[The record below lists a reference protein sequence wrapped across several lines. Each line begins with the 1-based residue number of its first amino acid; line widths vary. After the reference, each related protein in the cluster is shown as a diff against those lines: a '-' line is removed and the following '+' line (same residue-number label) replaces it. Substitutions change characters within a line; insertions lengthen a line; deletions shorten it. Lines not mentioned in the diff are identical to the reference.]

1 MEDTKKK
8 RKKEKQPK
16 PKYNALQNSLYMI
29 RLAWKHE
36 RSILFHAVTAVI
48 LYVTSELIDL
58 YLAPSVISAVE
69 SKVPLKTLILTIT
82 AFVGSSLV
90 LQAIRSYINGFQG
103 YSRITLRS
111 VMVALRNEKAC
122 DTSYINRLKTDF
134 QDKMN
139 RSGWSLGNNRASGEA
154 IWNTLVSLLQQFLG
168 LLSMYAILSLVDVRL
183 VVIIIICATLSFCV
197 DKWVYAYEDR
207 HRDEFSALNQKLSYI
222 GWIERDHI
230 IAKDV
235 RIFGLANWLEELY
248 HRAFGAMLSLRRK
261 QNLVFFISDMT
272 GLVLTFLR
280 NGLAYAFLIKLVLDD
295 GLSASLFLLYFNAV
309 GKSAWWARSI
319 LSSFNELDR
328 HSRNISVYR
337 EFLEY
342 DEPYK
347 FEDGDPIPSADS
359 HTITLENVSFTYPE
373 SDVPVLK
380 NIDLTLK
387 TGDKL
392 AVVGLN
398 GAGKTTL
405 IKMISG
411 LLDPTEGRVLLD
423 GTDIRELNRREYYK
437 MFSAVFQSFTLLPQT
452 VAQNVSQALD
462 GYDIDRV
469 KDCIAKAGLSEKIES
484 LPNGYETLLNREMYE
499 DAAEFSGGETQR
511 LMLARALYKDSPF
524 LLLDE
529 PTAALDPI
537 AESDIYQKYN
547 SMTESKGAVF
557 ISHRLASTRFCD
569 SIILLDNN
577 VVLERG
583 SHDELMA
590 KRGRYFELFSVQSK
604 YYSEGS
610 VKDEKEES

>member
-16 PKYNALQNSLYMI
+16 PKYNTFQNSLYMVK
-29 RLAWKHE
+29 LAWKYE
-36 RSILFHAVTAVI
+36 RVI
-48 LYVTSELIDL
+48 LLHVLLFVAIYVTNELIDL
-58 YLAPSVISAVE
+58 YLAPSVIAAVE
-69 SKVPLKTLILTIT
+69 NKVPLKTLILTIT

-90 LQAIRSYINGFQG
+90 LQAFKSYIGGYQN

-111 VMVALRNEKAC
+111 AMIGLRNEKAC
-122 DTSYINRLKTDF
+122 DTSYVNRLKKDF
-134 QDKMN
+134 QDKLN
-139 RSGWSLGNNRASGEA
+139 KSGWALNSNRASGEA
-154 IWNTLVSLLQQFLG
+154 IWITLVSLLQQFLG
-168 LLSMYAILSLVDVRL
+168 LASMYAILTMVDYRL
-183 VVIIIICATLSFCV
+183 VIVIMVTAILSYIV

-222 GWIERDHI
+222 GWIERNHI

-280 NGLAYAFLIKLVLDD
+280 NGLAYAFLIKLVLND
-295 GLSASLFLLYFNAV
+295 GLSASMFLLYFNAV

-319 LSSFNELDR
+319 LSSFNELHR
-328 HSRNISVYR
+328 HSQNISVFR

-342 DEPYK
+342 DEPYR
-347 FEDGDPIPSADS
+347 FEGGRPIPASDS

-405 IKMISG
+405 IKIISG

-423 GTDIRELNRREYYK
+423 GIDVRELNRREYYK

-452 VAQNVSQALD
+452 VAQNVSQTLE

-590 KRGRYFELFSVQSK
+590 KKGRYFELFSVQSK

-610 VKDEKEES
+610 VKDEKEEN